1 MNHRSHYMV
10 TQSRPSLGALP
21 FDFNVDDLVSR
32 VVTNVGNRVTADV
45 TRIVEVGVDRMTSS
59 AGAGLDKFLD
69 SPAGVALADK
79 MQEKAEKIAVRVV
92 KNNQVNLA
100 LLGVAGTAIVMGSVN
115 VGSKMSP
122 GATRLAFA
130 IAGVAVALVA
140 SGVFSPVD
148 PTQQPPLVK
157 KPPPRRT
164 I

>member
-1 MNHRSHYMV
+1 MTHRSHYMV
-10 TQSRPSLGALP
+10 TQSRPSLGAFP
-21 FDFNVDDLVSR
+21 NVDDLVSR
-32 VVTNVGNRVTADV
+32 VVTSVGNRVTTDV

-79 MQEKAEKIAVRVV
+79 LQEKVEKVAVGVV

-122 GATRLAFA
+122 GATKLAFA

-148 PTQQPPLVK
+148 PTSPLVK

>member
-1 MNHRSHYMV
+1 MNRSHYMV

-32 VVTNVGNRVTADV
+32 VVTSVGNRVTTDV
-45 TRIVEVGVDRMTSS
+45 TRIVEVGVDRMTTA

-69 SPAGVALADK
+69 SPAGLALSDK
-79 MQEKAEKIAVRVV
+79 LQAKAEKIAVGVV

-122 GATRLAFA
+122 RATKLAFA

-140 SGVFSPVD
+140 SGIFSPVD
-148 PTQQPPLVK
+148 PAQQPPLVK

>member
-1 MNHRSHYMV
+1 MTHRSHYMV
-10 TQSRPSLGALP
+10 TQSRPSLGAFP
-21 FDFNVDDLVSR
+21 NVDDLVSR
-32 VVTNVGNRVTADV
+32 VVTSVGNRVTTDV

-79 MQEKAEKIAVRVV
+79 LQEKAEKVAVGVV

-122 GATRLAFA
+122 GAAKLAFA

-148 PTQQPPLVK
+148 PTSPLVK